1 MSAARAALFASA
13 ALAITAGCNFAPK
26 YTRPSTPATA
36 AYREVT
42 PADYKSMDGW
52 KVAQPQDDRIR
63 GKWWQM
69 FGDPLLNQLEDQ
81 VDASNQT
88 LVLAYANYRAARAL
102 VAGARSQ
109 FFPTVVASPD
119 ITRQKSGSTSF
130 RSSATSTVVR
140 SSGTVTSYQLPA
152 SATWEIDLWGRI
164 RNNVEALSNE
174 AQASAG
180 DLENTRLS
188 LHSQLAVFYFE
199 LRGQDALRQLFDNT
213 VAAFEKDLEL
223 VKIRHEGGIAS
234 DLDVAQAET
243 QLKSAIASAT
253 DLGINR
259 ALFEHAIAQ
268 LAGQTASAFSIPVS
282 PLHQDPP
289 AIPVGVPSQLLER
302 RPDIAAAERR
312 VAEANANIG
321 VAMAAFFPTLI
332 LSGDIGF
339 ASTALSSLLSAP
351 SLFWSLGASLSQT
364 LFDGGKRQAQLE
376 DSRALYEGFV
386 ASYRNTVLVAFQEVE
401 DQLATLR
408 ILSEERREQD
418 DAVRAAQNALKVAED
433 RYKFGVDSYLNVITA
448 QTTLLTNQRT
458 ATTIRELQMTA
469 SVNLVKALGGSWD
482 ISQLPSERQVRS
494 GGRIFP

>member
-1 MSAARAALFASA
+1 VNARAALFAAA
-13 ALAITAGCNFAPK
+13 ALAMTGGCNFAPK
-26 YTRPSTPATA
+26 YTRPSTPATS

-88 LVLAYANYRAARAL
+88 LVQAYANYRAARAVL
-102 VAGARSQ
+102 AGARSQ
-109 FFPTVVASPD
+109 FFPTVIASPD
-119 ITRQKSGSTSF
+119 ITRQRSGSTSF
-130 RSSATSTVVR
+130 RSSANSAVVR
-140 SSGTVTSYQLPA
+140 SSGTTTSYQLPA
-152 SATWEIDLWGRI
+152 SATWEMDLWGRI
-164 RNNVEALSNE
+164 RNNVDALSKE
-174 AQASAG
+174 AQASAA

-188 LHSQLAVFYFE
+188 LHAQLAVLYFE
-199 LRGQDALRQLFDNT
+199 LRGQDALRQLFDDT
-213 VAAFEKDLEL
+213 VAAFQKDLEL
-223 VKIRHEGGIAS
+223 VKVRHEGGIAS

-253 DLGINR
+253 DLGVNR
-259 ALFEHAIAQ
+259 ALFEHAIAV
-268 LAGQTASAFSIPVS
+268 LAGKTASAFSIAVS
-282 PLHQDPP
+282 PLGQDPP
-289 AIPVGVPSQLLER
+289 GMPVGVPSQLLER

-321 VAMAAFFPTLI
+321 VAMAAFFPILTL
-332 LSGDIGF
+332 SADIGF

-351 SLFWSLGASLSQT
+351 SLFWSLGATLSQT

-401 DQLATLR
+401 DELATLR
-408 ILSEERREQD
+408 ILSKERQEQD
-418 DAVRAAQNALKVAED
+418 DAVRAAQTALARAED

-458 ATTIRELQMTA
+458 ATSIRILQMTA
-469 SVNLVKALGGSWD
+469 SVQLIKALGGSWD
-482 ISQLPSERQVRS
+482 ISQLPSDRQVRS